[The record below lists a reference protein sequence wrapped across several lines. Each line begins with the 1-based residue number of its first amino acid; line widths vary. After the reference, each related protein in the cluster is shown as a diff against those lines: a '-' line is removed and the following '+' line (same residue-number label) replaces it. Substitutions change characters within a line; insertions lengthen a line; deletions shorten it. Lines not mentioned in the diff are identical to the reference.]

1 MRFPKDEGEIM
12 SWWNYERRPRPKPVG
27 GIKAKSKRGEI
38 GETWWSKRF
47 ISILESFDIG
57 ARLSRG
63 RSYAR
68 GGNVL
73 KIDIQ
78 SGLVTSKVQ
87 GSYAAPYKIRIEI
100 DPLSESEWSRVEKEM
115 ASQALFMA
123 KLLAGEMPREIEEAF
138 TACRLA
144 LFPSSKKDMK
154 TDCSCPDW
162 SNPCKHIAATYYI
175 LAEQFDEDP
184 FLIFAW
190 RGRAK
195 DQIIENL
202 RTLRGA
208 IDESEEEAGEAK
220 EIIPLEEVAP
230 LEECLSDF
238 WKMRDDFTGLRIHP
252 QAALIPDALLRQL
265 GPAPVEIA
273 GKNPTDL
280 LVPAYQRMTVE
291 AAARAIDESI

>member
-1 MRFPKDEGEIM
+1 M
-12 SWWNYERRPRPKPVG
+12 SWWNYDRRPRPKPVG
-27 GIKAKSKRGEI
+27 GIKAKSKRGDI

-47 ISILESFDIG
+47 ISILESFNIG

-73 KIDIQ
+73 KLDIAP
-78 SGLVTSKVQ
+78 GLVTSKVQ
-87 GSYAAPYKIRIEI
+87 GSFATPYKIRIEI
-100 DPLSESEWSRVEKEM
+100 HPFSESEWKKVEEAM

-138 TACRLA
+138 TECRLA
-144 LFPSSKKDMK
+144 LFPASKREME

-190 RGRAK
+190 RGRSK
-195 DQIIENL
+195 QQIIENL
-202 RTLRGA
+202 RALRGA
-208 IDESEEEAGEAK
+208 TDEGADEASEDNRM
-220 EIIPLEEVAP
+220 IPSEEVAP

-238 WKMRDDFTGLRIHP
+238 WKMRDDFTGLKVRP
-252 QAALIPDALLRQL
+252 QAAAIPDALLKQM
-265 GPAPVEIA
+265 GPAPVEVSGRNA
-273 GKNPTDL
+273 AEL
-280 LVPAYQRMTVE
+280 LAPAYMSMTVE
-291 AAARAIDESI
+291 AAARAIDESIS

>member
-1 MRFPKDEGEIM
+1 
-12 SWWNYERRPRPKPVG
+12 
-27 GIKAKSKRGEI
+27 
-38 GETWWSKRF
+38 
-47 ISILESFDIG
+47 
-57 ARLSRG
+57 
-63 RSYAR
+63 
-68 GGNVL
+68 L
-73 KIDIQ
+73 KIDIA

-87 GSYAAPYKIRIEI
+87 GSYATPYKIRIEI
-100 DPLSESEWSRVEKEM
+100 EPFSEGEWKRVEEAM

-138 TACRLA
+138 TECRLA
-144 LFPSSKKDMK
+144 LFPSSKREMK
-154 TDCSCPDW
+154 TECSCPDW

-202 RTLRGA
+202 RALRGA
-208 IDESEEEAGEAK
+208 ITESEDEAGEVQ
-220 EIIPLEEVAP
+220 EIIPSKEVAP

-252 QAALIPDALLRQL
+252 QAAAIPDALLKQL
-265 GPAPVEIA
+265 GPAPVEISGRNA
-273 GKNPTDL
+273 AEL
-280 LVPAYQRMTVE
+280 LATAYRRMTVE
-291 AAARAIDESI
+291 AAARAIDESL